1 MKHKSKADV
10 GDINMES
17 QWTVSPFE
25 AVPSPESQSVV
36 FFPGL
41 ASSPL
46 EGQEARTSSRSQ
58 EIMSSPLESQGTVS
72 PLGSSAFPGEPECC
86 LLSWTCVFSFRRPGS
101 QDFFNGLGNRVLSS
115 GEPGS
120 CVLSS

>member
-1 MKHKSKADV
+1 MKRKSKADV

-17 QWTVSPFE
+17 QGTVSPFE

-46 EGQEARTSSRSQ
+46 EGQEARTSSMGQ
-58 EIMSSPLESQGTVS
+58 EIMSSPLES
-72 PLGSSAFPGEPECC
+72 LGA
-86 LLSWTCVFSFRRPGS
+86 VFSLPEDVNYTPES
-101 QDFFNGLGNRVLSS
+101 QGAESEVRIPIQTNTYKKIEALKRNLKYYFII
-115 GEPGS
+115 EKKQQKKP
-120 CVLSS
+120 